1 MMPHLL
7 VLLARIGS
15 YSFELQLELVDHA
28 LGTHHLL
35 LLLHLLRRRVAA
47 LGLLLEV
54 GRLLLLQAL
63 VAGAGV
69 DGCRR

>member
-1 MMPHLL
+1 MVPHLL

-15 YSFELQLELVDHA
+15 YSFELQLEFVDHIFCA
-28 LGTHHLL
+28 HH
-35 LLLHLLRRRVAA
+35 LLHLLRRCVVAA
-47 LGLLLEV
+47 LGFLEV

-63 VAGAGV
+63 IVIARGI